1 MKKSELLTIRLTP
14 EIIKSLDEVA
24 VQHGVS
30 RAALARNILANCGY
44 FYNFLETEAMRQPEN
59 VAKIENEMIE
69 NIEKSLPEG
78 ITPTLVNMMGEMMK
92 RVMHEVA
99 QKLIGEIKGGEN
111 SEK

>member
-24 VQHGVS
+24 AQNGVS

-44 FYNFLETEAMRQPEN
+44 FYNFLETKAMRQPEN
-59 VAKIENEMIE
+59 VAKIEKEIIGS
-69 NIEKSLPEG
+69 IEKNLPED
-78 ITPTLVNMMGEMMK
+78 ITPELANMMGEMM
-92 RVMHEVA
+92 RTVMHEVA
-99 QKLIGEIKGGEN
+99 RKLISKTEGGKN